1 MKQRKTWLIISIVVT
16 LISFYLLVTGSSLL
30 TVLLI
35 NEPQL
40 PLGTISTWL
49 GFIGLSSSVYL
60 GIENLR
66 VPQNWMEKLLSEQL
80 KVALTLSVLWI
91 LISYY
96 LAGNL
101 SFTFS
106 ESRTFQGGQT
116 AMKIFWILNYAI
128 VIIPIL
134 TLFSYFILRNLKS
147 LNKQ

>member
-1 MKQRKTWLIISIVVT
+1 MKQRKIWLIISIIVT

-35 NEPQL
+35 DELQL
-40 PLGTISTWL
+40 PLGTITTWL

-60 GIENLR
+60 GVKNLR
-66 VPQNWMEKLLSEQL
+66 SPRNWMEKLLSQQL
-80 KVALTLSVLWI
+80 KAALTTSILWI
-91 LISYY
+91 LISYL

-101 SFTFS
+101 TFTFS

-147 LNKQ
+147 LNKK